1 MKLVEVFEILVMYG
15 HILNLKTC
23 IDKFPN
29 CFSSCIVIVKESTDM
44 GQVSDILISLLV
56 PFTVIAGWEL
66 FCAKSLR
73 ELYAVSSEAVCPKRR
88 MASDSVQFSNRI
100 QRSMRLPPL
109 PSA

>member
-44 GQVSDILISLLV
+44 GQVSDILISLLA
-56 PFTVIAGWEL
+56 PFAAIAGWEL
-66 FCAKSLR
+66 FCAKSL
-73 ELYAVSSEAVCPKRR
+73 
-88 MASDSVQFSNRI
+88 
-100 QRSMRLPPL
+100 
-109 PSA
+109 